1 MSSTEQAGG
10 GAPDAA
16 MQFDK
21 VEQEAPAAAPSC
33 AACHRPLDEY
43 FELGGNMMCAT
54 CAASLTAGKG
64 SRAFFKA
71 LLFGAGAAALGT
83 IIWLAIL
90 SATKMEI
97 GLVAIAIGLLVG
109 FAVRK
114 GAGGGAGWK
123 YQTLAMVLTYMSITF
138 SYVPMVLKGLSQA
151 ADQRD
156 AAAATAAA
164 EGAQAP
170 DKPAAATGAGG
181 APDPA
186 AAKPAVSTG
195 AVVVAYLFVF
205 GFAMVL
211 PFLAGVENIMG
222 WIIIG
227 IALYEAWKINRRV
240 PVSGPFRLRAVGEAA
255 DAPAEPPPGAAP
267 PAPGVA

>member
-1 MSSTEQAGG
+1 MG
-10 GAPDAA
+10 

-21 VEQEAPAAAPSC
+21 VEHVAPAAAPSC
-33 AACHRPLDEY
+33 TACHRPLDEY
-43 FELGGNMMCAT
+43 FELGGNMICAT
-54 CAASLTAGKG
+54 CAATINAGKG
-64 SRAFFKA
+64 SAAFLRA
-71 LLFGAGAAALGT
+71 LLFGAGAAVLGT

-90 SATKMEI
+90 SATKMEL

-138 SYVPMVLKGLSQA
+138 SYVPMVLKGFREA
-151 ADQRD
+151 AGQRD
-156 AAAATAAA
+156 AAAAAAA
-164 EGAQAP
+164 EGAQAQ
-170 DKPAAATGAGG
+170 DKSAEATGAGG
-181 APDPA
+181 APAPA
-186 AAKPAVSTG
+186 AAKPAVSTA

-211 PFLAGVENIMG
+211 PFLAGAENIMG

-240 PVSGPFRLRAVGEAA
+240 SVSGPFRLAA
-255 DAPAEPPPGAAP
+255 ANVVAGAPSGPP

>member
-1 MSSTEQAGG
+1 MSSTEQPGG
-10 GAPDAA
+10 GAPDAG

-21 VEQEAPAAAPSC
+21 VEQVAPTAAPSC

-43 FELGGNMMCAT
+43 FELGGNMICST
-54 CAASLTAGKG
+54 CAATVKAGKG
-64 SRAFFKA
+64 SKAFFKA

-90 SATKMEI
+90 SATKMEL

-138 SYVPMVLKGLSQA
+138 SYVPMVLKGFREA

-164 EGAQAP
+164 DDAQAQ
-170 DKPAAATGAGG
+170 DKPTTATGAGG
-181 APDPA
+181 APAPA
-186 AAKPAVSTG
+186 AAKPEVSSA

-211 PFLAGVENIMG
+211 PFLAGAENIMG

-240 PVSGPFRLRAVGEAA
+240 PVSGPFRLAA
-255 DAPAEPPPGAAP
+255 ANVAAGAPPGPPAAP

>member
-1 MSSTEQAGG
+1 
-10 GAPDAA
+10 
-16 MQFDK
+16 MQFDT
-21 VEQEAPAAAPSC
+21 VEHAGPAVAASC
-33 AACHRPLDEY
+33 ATCHRPLDQY
-43 FELGGNMMCAT
+43 FEVGGNMICAT
-54 CAASLTAGKG
+54 CAATVTGGRG
-64 SRAFFKA
+64 SAAFLRA

-90 SATKMEI
+90 SATKMEL

-138 SYVPMVLKGLSQA
+138 SYVPMVLKGFKDI
-151 ADQRD
+151 ADRRD
-156 AAAATAAA
+156 AAAA
-164 EGAQAP
+164 GAQAQ
-170 DKPAAATGAGG
+170 DKPAEATGAGG
-181 APDPA
+181 APAPA
-186 AAKPAVSTG
+186 VAKPAASTG
-195 AVVVAYLFVF
+195 AVAVAYLFVF

-211 PFLAGVENIMG
+211 PFLAGVENFMG

-240 PVSGPFRLRAVGEAA
+240 PVSGPFRLSPGGVVPG
-255 DAPAEPPPGAAP
+255 APPVPPPGAAP
-267 PAPGVA
+267 PAPGIA